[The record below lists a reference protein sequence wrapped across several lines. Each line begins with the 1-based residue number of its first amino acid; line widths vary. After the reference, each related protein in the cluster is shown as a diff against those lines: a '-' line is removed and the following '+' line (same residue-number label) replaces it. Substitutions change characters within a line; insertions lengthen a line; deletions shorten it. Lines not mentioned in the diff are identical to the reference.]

1 MTQLMAKEYLRR
13 ETCLKTLYYQGK
25 EIDGFVFY
33 NEDGVVHD
41 VNRGYL
47 DNVLKMPSKQAMDDI
62 PLTQVRRARVVK
74 FENKDNFFMK
84 GIMYIYCG
92 KGGDF
97 ELIKREERQQSFDTT
112 IHTYERLTFLLNGE
126 EVAFEKCIKVE
137 DTPKGKAIKDARDKL
152 KELGVDLSTYD
163 IQILL
168 ENNLL
173 NI

>member
-1 MTQLMAKEYLRR
+1 MTKEYLRR
-13 ETCLKTLYYQGK
+13 ETCFNTLYYQGK

-33 NEDGVVHD
+33 NEDGVVLD
-41 VNRGYL
+41 INRGWL
-47 DNVLKMPSKQAMDDI
+47 ENALASHPNKAMDNI
-62 PLTQVRRARVVK
+62 PLSQVRRARVSK

-84 GIMYIYCG
+84 GIMCIYCG
-92 KGGDF
+92 RGGDF